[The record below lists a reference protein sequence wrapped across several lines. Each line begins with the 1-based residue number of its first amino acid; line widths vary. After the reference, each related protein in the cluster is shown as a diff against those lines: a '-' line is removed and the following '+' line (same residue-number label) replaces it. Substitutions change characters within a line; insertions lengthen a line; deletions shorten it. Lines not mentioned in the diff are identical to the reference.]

1 MPDWLEASQSTFG
14 IKGKIMADHGSSGSQ
29 SNSHGFEAHKAAY
42 EGFLKGSIV
51 LSLLCF
57 YILVALVAFRFVGNW
72 NVLLGFTG
80 LILGSLALLI
90 DARTG
95 KTWYLSGGLLVVFG
109 LVTAVAVA

>member
-1 MPDWLEASQSTFG
+1 
-14 IKGKIMADHGSSGSQ
+14 MADHGSSGSHM
-29 SNSHGFEAHKAAY
+29 HGYEAHKSTY

-72 NVLLGFTG
+72 NVLLGFAG

-95 KTWYLSGGLLVVFG
+95 KSWYLSGGLLVIFG
-109 LVTAVAVA
+109 LITAVAVS